1 MTAFNMM
8 STAFFSFPS
17 TLHTDKISNWQKTIV
32 HSPVSVVEYYIS
44 KFLAMMIDYLPAIT
58 VVFSVGH
65 IVRHVNVP
73 MMDWFVS
80 AGILMMGSA
89 AFVVLGL
96 LLALIPNTQ
105 FVSVIGN
112 IVYMTLAILDGL
124 WFPLTMFPSL
134 MQAGDIFQR
143 LQTLINQRF
152 FYFCSKFVQNS
163 FYWLKPWKKSR
174 ILLSSRIAFSLIK
187 CP

>member
-1 MTAFNMM
+1 MEYTLPSNFLRDYLLSMTAFNMM

-80 AGILMMGSA
+80 VGILMMGSA

-112 IVYMTLAILDGL
+112 IVYMTLAILGGL
-124 WFPLTMFPSL
+124 WFPLTMFPSW
-134 MQAGDIFQR
+134 MQAIGKTLPTYQLMNLISVYLSQHR
-143 LQTLINQRF
+143 LDWGSVL
-152 FYFCSKFVQNS
+152 
-163 FYWLKPWKKSR
+163 
-174 ILLSSRIAFSLIK
+174 
-187 CP
+187 